1 MIEQFSVCTY
11 SSSIVVILTNTVF
24 NDVESIL
31 VAPIKPQTD
40 GNLIKYLHI
49 ECEIDQQHM
58 YVDLLDIATVSKR
71 GLTQLYDH
79 NLLNK
84 RQEIKSGIDL
94 LIDGF

>member
-11 SSSIVVILTNTVF
+11 SSSLVVILTNTVF

-31 VAPIKPQTD
+31 IAPIKQQHD
-40 GNLIKYLHI
+40 AGLIKNLQI
-49 ECEIDQQHM
+49 SCDIDNKHC

-71 GLTQLYDH
+71 RLKRISDH
-79 NLLNK
+79 DLSCH
-84 RQEIKSGIDL
+84 RVEIKAGIDL